1 MDGRER
7 FRTGAS
13 MQVERNVLALGAG
26 GVGKGG
32 NRVAWWK
39 RIFHSVAAMAG
50 LIAAGAEA
58 KASPVAAT
66 SGEYRSATTVPE
78 AWKVFARQLQQ
89 RFEQQLAGDSDGARR
104 IQDYLTRHGGGADAP
119 ALRLV
124 LRAWVLADGRVS
136 RIEVDGMDDAGVR
149 VELRALLMDGGV
161 VAPPSAMLQPL
172 HLRLSLRAKDR
183 SREGN

>member
-1 MDGRER
+1 MRMDRDAKSG
-7 FRTGAS
+7 TGAS
-13 MQVERNVLALGAG
+13 TRAERSVTPPIA
-26 GVGKGG
+26 VGKRGG
-32 NRVAWWK
+32 RVAWWK
-39 RIFHSVAAMAG
+39 RIFRSVAAMAG

-58 KASPVAAT
+58 KASPVAAV

-78 AWKVFARQLQQ
+78 AWQVFARQLQQ

-104 IQDYLTRHGGGADAP
+104 IQDYLMRRGGGADAS

-124 LRAWVLADGRVS
+124 LRTWVLADGRLN

-149 VELRALLMDGGV
+149 ELRALLMDGGV
-161 VAPPSAMLQPL
+161 GAPPSAMLQPL
-172 HLRLSLRAKDR
+172 HLRLSLRAKGR